1 MKSLSSLHRIRVL
14 GRELQVRSTAAPE
27 RVRQIEEYVLG
38 RVEEVE
44 ALSKSK
50 DPLVVAILALLNV
63 AESYLDLSSEHAKCS
78 TRDNERLSRLLK
90 SIEEAIG

>member
-1 MKSLSSLHRIRVL
+1 LSPLHRIKVL

-38 RVEEVE
+38 RVEEIE
-44 ALSKSK
+44 ASSKSK

-63 AESYLDLSSEHAKCS
+63 TESYLDLSSEYAKCS
-78 TRDNERLSRLLK
+78 TEDNERLYRLLK